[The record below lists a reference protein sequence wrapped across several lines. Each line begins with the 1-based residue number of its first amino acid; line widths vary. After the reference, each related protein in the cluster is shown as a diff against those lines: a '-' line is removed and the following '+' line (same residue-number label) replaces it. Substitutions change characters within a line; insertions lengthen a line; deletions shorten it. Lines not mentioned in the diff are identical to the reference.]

1 MDFVFSP
8 SLKLANLPTPVEH
21 MRAVPELPDL
31 PNVYI
36 KRDDLTGSELS
47 GNKVRKLEFALAEAV
62 AADARAVVT
71 CGGIQSNHARA
82 TAVAAAR
89 LGLRPVLVLR
99 GAAPEESDGNVL
111 LDRLAGAEIRFITQ
125 DEWPRVNETM
135 AEIAA
140 ELGASGE
147 KAYVIPEGASYPPGV
162 FGYIRAAQE
171 IAEAEKALGIE
182 FDAIVTAV
190 GSGGT
195 SAGLIYG
202 KRIFGLKA
210 NILGDKRPRHAG
222 VFRVAHRGDLGS
234 VRREIRKALSRSRVV
249 QSDSPGRSRD
259 RGGLRRPGV
268 RGADRRRARA
278 HPHLRAASR
287 DLLRSGIHGQGD
299 ARPRRRGGEGPLEKI
314 GQRSLRSH
322 GRHILSLPL
331 EKGSR
336 AARPDRL
343 KRESRVFLIPLT
355 PRIRAHNVI

>member
-1 MDFVFSP
+1 MACMSIEYP
-8 SLKLANLPTPVEH
+8 PALKLANLPTPIER

-31 PNVYI
+31 PNVFF

-99 GAAPEESDGNVL
+99 GEAPEESDGNVL
-111 LDRLAGAEIRFITQ
+111 LDRLAGADIRFITQ
-125 DEWPRVNETM
+125 DEWPRVNELM

-140 ELGASGE
+140 GLAAAGE

-171 IAEAEKALGIE
+171 IAETEKALGIE
-182 FDAIVTAV
+182 FDTIVTAV

-195 SAGLIYG
+195 STGLIYG

-210 NILGDKRPRHAG
+210 RVLGVNVLDTPEYFARRIAAISDAFVEKYEKRYRGAPWFKPIAASEVEIAG
-222 VFRVAHRGDLGS
+222 GYDGPAYAVPAEEGLDLIRVCARRTGLFLDPAYTGKAMLGIAGEAAKGRWRKS
-234 VRREIRKALSRSRVV
+234 DNVLFIHTGGIFSLFPWRRELA
-249 QSDSPGRSRD
+249 P
-259 RGGLRRPGV
+259 
-268 RGADRRRARA
+268 A
-278 HPHLRAASR
+278 
-287 DLLRSGIHGQGD
+287 
-299 ARPRRRGGEGPLEKI
+299 
-314 GQRSLRSH
+314 
-322 GRHILSLPL
+322 
-331 EKGSR
+331 
-336 AARPDRL
+336 
-343 KRESRVFLIPLT
+343 T
-355 PRIRAHNVI
+355 